1 MLMRDDKIGKIM
13 AQWERERPD
22 LTPADI
28 TNMALVGRVQRLTN
42 VLRPRLDAI
51 HAVSGL
57 TGESFDVL
65 ATLRRSGEPHELTP
79 TQLYTHLMISSGAM
93 TNRIDRLEAD
103 GYVER
108 RDDPSDRRGTLVR
121 LTAKGKTLIDRAMM
135 PHVENE
141 ERLLSM
147 LSDDEKRDLE
157 KLLYKVL
164 ITLENTP

>member
-1 MLMRDDKIGKIM
+1 MRDDKIGLIL

-22 LTPADI
+22 LTQGDI
-28 TNMALVGRVQRLTN
+28 TNMGLVGRVQRLTN
-42 VLRPRLDAI
+42 VLRPRLDAV
-51 HAVSGL
+51 HAISGL

-65 ATLRRSGEPHELTP
+65 ATLRRAGEPHELTP

-108 RDDPSDRRGTLVR
+108 RDDPNDRRGTLVR

-147 LSDDEKRDLE
+147 LSDGEKQELE
-157 KLLYKVL
+157 RLLYKVL
-164 ITLENTP
+164 ITLENER